1 MLIRKHSVSYHLY
14 KLLYAVTLDR
24 RWLLKCIDIINREAE
39 EDVRK
44 FYASKEV

>member
-1 MLIRKHSVSYHLY
+1 MVKSVSYHLC

-24 RWLLKCIDIINREAE
+24 RWLLKCIDIINRKAR

-44 FYASKEV
+44 FLDNKEV

>member
-1 MLIRKHSVSYHLY
+1 MFYLY

-24 RWLLKCIDIINREAE
+24 RWLLKCIDIINRKAK

-44 FYASKEV
+44 FYASKEE

>member
-1 MLIRKHSVSYHLY
+1 MFYLY

-24 RWLLKCIDIINREAE
+24 RWLLKCIDIINRKAE

-44 FYASKEV
+44 FLSNKEA